1 MAVKI
6 INGYISEEKAAEFYS
21 YLDGYS
27 LVSRNPN
34 ILNALGYP
42 TSAIA
47 SQTNEETGVLHG
59 VDHPTN
65 KELGKLFVD
74 IRQTAENFFGTEID
88 LCQANYQ
95 VLLPGA
101 ENPIH
106 ADAMH
111 LDGSPIQADGPEEEI
126 KWSGLLY
133 LNTHGIDFL
142 GGNLSFPGFNIEYCP
157 VAGDLVLFQGDVEHR
172 HAVSKILS
180 GHRKNIVFFW
190 SDKGNVSEEN
200 FFSVGYSK

>member
-1 MAVKI
+1 MAVRI
-6 INGYISEEKAAEFYS
+6 IKSYISKEKSAQFYD
-21 YLDGYS
+21 YLDSYS
-27 LVSRNPN
+27 LVSSNPN

-47 SQTNEETGVLHG
+47 SQTDETTGALHG
-59 VDHPTN
+59 IDHPTN
-65 KELGKLFVD
+65 KELGRLFVD
-74 IRQTAENFFGTEID
+74 IKGTAEDFFETEID

-101 ENPIH
+101 ENLLH

-133 LNTHGIDFL
+133 LNTYGVDFL
-142 GGNLSFPGFNIEYCP
+142 GGKLSFPGFDIEYCP

-172 HAVSKILS
+172 HAVSKVIS

-190 SDKGNVSEEN
+190 SDRGNISEEN
-200 FFSVGYSK
+200 FFSAGYSK